1 MKKLIYG
8 TLFLALVGIGI
19 IGCKKEISSKQETN
33 NSQSVKEKSILY
45 RVENGMLVLNT
56 VDDFD
61 QLIELSTD
69 DFNQTLKDLDYISY
83 VETLNAND
91 VNTIE
96 DGFLSVAL
104 NRNQTIQIQNYIY
117 RINKASSK
125 VFAIHKDHFSSYA
138 DLIAENT
145 SNKYVLEFS
154 TEDNVF
160 ELLGEVEDTEKALS
174 KKCQSSK
181 ENNDGGWNE
190 YADFTDSDNIYGK
203 GTDKR
208 YKFKYR
214 CMVRY
219 DNWGVY
225 RKLFTEFKHKESFG
239 GTWDYTHVSIIY
251 KVKYEIKNG
260 GSGNVTYDDNYSFA
274 TNTSIQVP
282 TSQYDYVTDNK
293 EIVHYKGTK
302 CLRAYDL
309 NSWFWMRSRKTL
321 MPILAPSSGCIRI
334 NDGGM
339 CAYPCSYDPPC

>member
-8 TLFLALVGIGI
+8 TLFLALAGIGVV
-19 IGCKKEISSKQETN
+19 GCKKEIASNNQTN
-33 NSQSVKEKSILY
+33 KSQGVKEKSILY

-61 QLIELSTD
+61 QLIELSTE
-69 DFNQTLKDLDYISY
+69 DFNQTLKDLDYTSY
-83 VETLNAND
+83 IETLNANE

-96 DGFLSVAL
+96 DGFLSVVL
-104 NRNQTIQIQNYIY
+104 NRDQAVQIQNYIY
-117 RINKASSK
+117 RINKASNK
-125 VFAIHKDHFSSYA
+125 VFALHKDYFSSYS
-138 DLIAENT
+138 DLITENT
-145 SNKYVLEFS
+145 SNKYILEFS

-174 KKCQSSK
+174 KKCQSTK

-190 YADFTDSDNIYGK
+190 YADFTDVDNIYGNGK
-203 GTDKR
+203 DKR

-219 DNWGVY
+219 DNWGIY

-282 TSQYDYVTDNK
+282 TSQYDYVTANK